1 MRNDGLIRSGNMP
14 PELMEKVDRL
24 LDEFMAIVDST
35 TKDRHLQ
42 RGIVRSQLPC
52 SMVAILDKESL
63 FIAGQF
69 RKENGF
75 STYIYTPEFS
85 WPIQKVNS
93 SAQWEFGFED
103 PFVIQLPAR
112 LLDKD
117 AHQRHK
123 ELLKL
128 ASEHIDSEFSRFI
141 GLLSLLRTRPIFGP
155 APPAIESN
163 LVFLLMPQDEGA
175 RGNYNA
181 IANAIEES
189 GMNLDVAKDIREG
202 RSSVREM
209 WVSINQARV
218 IIADLTGTDPG
229 AMYGLGIA
237 HTIGKET
244 ILLSPQGSEYL
255 VDIPRAQM
263 IEYEDSDDSRAAMVQ
278 EISDILGSMMRRIE
292 ES

>member
-1 MRNDGLIRSGNMP
+1 MRNDGLMRSGNMP

-24 LDEFMAIVDST
+24 HDEFMAMVDST

-52 SMVAILDKESL
+52 SMVAILDKENL

-69 RKENGF
+69 RTENRF

-103 PFVIQLPAR
+103 PFVIQITAR
-112 LLDKD
+112 LLDQD
-117 AHQRHK
+117 AHQRHD

-128 ASEHIDSEFSRFI
+128 ASEHIDSEFDRFI

-175 RGNYNA
+175 KGNYNA
-181 IANAIEES
+181 IANAVEER
-189 GMNLDVAKDIREG
+189 GMNLEVAKDIRDG
-202 RSSVREM
+202 RSAVREM
-209 WVSINQARV
+209 WISINQARV
-218 IIADLTGTDPG
+218 IIADLAGTDPRV
-229 AMYGLGIA
+229 MYGLGIA

-244 ILLSPQGSEYL
+244 VLLSPQGSMYL
-255 VDIPRAQM
+255 VDIPRTKM
-263 IEYEDSDDSRAAMVQ
+263 IEYEDSDDGRAAMSQ
-278 EISDILGSMMRRIE
+278 EISDILGSMMRQIE
-292 ES
+292 EA

>member
-1 MRNDGLIRSGNMP
+1 MRNDGLMRSGDMP
-14 PELMEKVDRL
+14 PELMEKVDGL

-52 SMVAILDKESL
+52 SVVAILDKESL

-69 RKENGF
+69 RTENRF

-103 PFVIQLPAR
+103 PFVIQIPAR

-117 AHQRHK
+117 SHQRHD

-128 ASEHIDSEFSRFI
+128 ASEHIDSEFARFI

-163 LVFLLMPQDEGA
+163 LVFLLMSQDEGA
-175 RGNYNA
+175 L
-181 IANAIEES
+181 EEN
-189 GMNLDVAKDIREG
+189 GMNLEVAKDIRDG
-202 RSSVREM
+202 RSAVREM
-209 WVSINQARV
+209 WISLNQARV
-218 IIADLTGTDPG
+218 IIADLAGTDPG
-229 AMYGLGIA
+229 VMYGLGIA

-244 ILLSPQGSEYL
+244 VLLSPQGSMYL
-255 VDIPRAQM
+255 VDIPRTKM
-263 IEYEDSDDSRAAMVQ
+263 IEYEDSDDGRAAMSQ
-278 EISDILGSMMRRIE
+278 EISDILGSMMRQIE
-292 ES
+292 GA